1 MPLPPDPSFVEEKK
15 AVRVPP
21 GLESLSP
28 AARRLLRLYHGGS
41 FVFLGLLWL
50 LVGIPSLWALRA
62 DLLRLWQHFT
72 WTGLRYAL
80 FYRPSWP
87 TFGLLLCVSFTVG
100 ILVAQSRY
108 ELFGLYPFERQMLEQ
123 QSRWILSLP
132 AWHPLRRWLVCT
144 LDPCQQK
151 PPRLARLPKC

>member
-1 MPLPPDPSFVEEKK
+1 MPPLPDPSPVDEKK
-15 AVRVPP
+15 AACVRESETSP
-21 GLESLSP
+21 GCGSLSP
-28 AARRLLRLYHGGS
+28 AARRLLQLYHGGS
-41 FVFLGLLWL
+41 FVLLSLVWL

-62 DLLRLWQHFT
+62 DLLRLWQYFT

-87 TFGLLLCVSFTVG
+87 TFGLLLCVSFTLG

-108 ELFGLYPFERQMLEQ
+108 ELFGLYPFERWLLER

-132 AWHPLRRWLVCT
+132 PWHPLRRWLVRT
-144 LDPCQQK
+144 LNSRQ
-151 PPRLARLPKC
+151 